1 MQTDRQTQRD
11 RHTDTQRNGQL
22 DRQADRQTGRQTHSQ
37 AIPGTEVSIL
47 LTRGSIFFDNFIYLF
62 IIHLLIFHLFIFHL
76 FIFHLFIFHLFIYLF
91 VFVVIQFF
99 SFRSRP
105 NDSIFQVST
114 SSFHGA
120 CMLADISGDTVVYF
134 LFFPFLIFYFS
145 KFYLLIIKNIF
156 NTN

>member
-11 RHTDTQRNGQL
+11 RHTEKRSARQT
-22 DRQADRQTGRQTHSQ
+22 DRHTHTQTGRQTHRQTSFTWNRSQ
-37 AIPGTEVSIL
+37 HFLEEGQYFS
-47 LTRGSIFFDNFIYLF
+47 RHFYLF
-62 IIHLLIFHLFIFHL
+62 II
-76 FIFHLFIFHLFIYLF
+76 HLFIFHLFIYLF